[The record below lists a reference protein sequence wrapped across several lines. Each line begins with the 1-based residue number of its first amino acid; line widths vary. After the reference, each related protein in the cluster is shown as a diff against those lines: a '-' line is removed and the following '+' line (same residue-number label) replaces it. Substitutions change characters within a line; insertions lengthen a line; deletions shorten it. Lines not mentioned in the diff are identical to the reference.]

1 MKSIDHGFFNNRY
14 FSEKQTTMKAAEILL
29 RYMDELQKFV
39 RMLNGYID
47 QGLEFLTRAKEWVE
61 TVVQYIEQA
70 IDSLVK
76 YVGGRKTE
84 LKHMNDDYM
93 FV

>member
-1 MKSIDHGFFNNRY
+1 
-14 FSEKQTTMKAAEILL
+14 MKAAEFLL
-29 RYMDELQKFV
+29 KYMDELQRFV
-39 RMLNGYID
+39 RMLNGYIE
-47 QGLEFLTRAKEWVE
+47 QGIEWLNKAKEYVE
-61 TVVQYIEQA
+61 LAINYIEQA
-70 IDSLVK
+70 IDALVK

>member
-1 MKSIDHGFFNNRY
+1 
-14 FSEKQTTMKAAEILL
+14 MKAAEFLL
-29 RYMDELQKFV
+29 KYMDELQRFV
-39 RMLNGYID
+39 RMINGYIE
-47 QGLEFLTRAKEWVE
+47 QGLEWLNRAKEWVE
-61 TVVQYIEQA
+61 NAIQYIEQA

-76 YVGGRKTE
+76 YIGGRKTE